1 MRVLILGRDTKT
13 YCVIRHNVF
22 TPNAFSQTIDG
33 MKTILASLISW
44 LSEHWN
50 RRTISK
56 DERALRK
63 ENKSLKALL
72 DERDATIA
80 ERDATIELMEEKD
93 RTKDV
98 QHRLELEES
107 KGKLSL
113 AEREREDVVRAFTHQ
128 MKRRE
133 VETEQMQ
140 KLWERNGHANS

>member
-1 MRVLILGRDTKT
+1 
-13 YCVIRHNVF
+13 
-22 TPNAFSQTIDG
+22 
-33 MKTILASLISW
+33 MKRILASLISW

-50 RRTISK
+50 RRTTSRT
-56 DERALRK
+56 ERALRK
-63 ENKSLKALL
+63 EVQALKATLS
-72 DERDATIA
+72 
-80 ERDATIELMEEKD
+80 ERDATIELMEEKS
-93 RTKDV
+93 RNKDV